1 MVASIRGTV
10 SSAPPLRWAGV
21 VVWLVAVLVIQAPL
35 QERILLLAP
44 LVVVPMLLALLPPR
58 TLTPSLSSERLG
70 PWPLAAAMLL
80 PLATALPRGP
90 LAGTLTLPWLALAV
104 LLAVSALR
112 HTIAGVPAIL
122 GRGRAA
128 DLATDA
134 ALVGLA
140 VGAGWLWVDRM
151 GIVVPGIAPL
161 IGTLTAVHFHVAA
174 FGLVGIGALLAAA
187 RPGRA
192 VWLASVALVVG
203 IWLTAAGFV
212 LPSRDLGWLGALLVG
227 ASGLLVA
234 GLLAG
239 RPGGLA
245 VRAACLALAVGMVLA
260 IAWPT
265 SLALAPGVLDIDLM
279 VRTHG
284 VLNATA
290 VTLLAWTARTWMGD
304 AR

>member
-1 MVASIRGTV
+1 
-10 SSAPPLRWAGV
+10 
-21 VVWLVAVLVIQAPL
+21 
-35 QERILLLAP
+35 
-44 LVVVPMLLALLPPR
+44 
-58 TLTPSLSSERLG
+58 
-70 PWPLAAAMLL
+70 MLL

-90 LAGTLTLPWLALAV
+90 LAGALTTPWLALAS
-104 LLAVSALR
+104 LLAVAAIRHGVAKLPAMLR
-112 HTIAGVPAIL
+112 RERV
-122 GRGRAA
+122 A

-140 VGAGWLWVDRM
+140 VGAGWLLIDRA
-151 GIVVPGIAPL
+151 GIVVPGIAPI
-161 IGTLTAVHFHVAA
+161 IGTLTAVHFHFAA
-174 FGLVGIGALLAAA
+174 FGLVGVGALLVAV

-192 VWLASVALVVG
+192 TWLASVGLIVG

-212 LPSRDLGWLGALLVG
+212 LPPRDLGWLGALLVG
-227 ASGLLVA
+227 TSGLFVA
-234 GLLAG
+234 GLLVG
-239 RPGGLA
+239 RPGGA
-245 VRAACLALAVGMVLA
+245 VIRLACLALAVGMVLA

-265 SLALAPGVLDIDLM
+265 SLVLAPGLLDIDLM